1 MNISIR
7 LASRLVRIAV
17 LNARTPAASFH
28 TTSTNMAPKRK
39 VEDTAAAGDVS
50 PPANAKSSPKK
61 PKKSKNQETEA
72 EDKAGDDLASPS
84 PAAKKEKV
92 VKAKVVQADYMP
104 SSYPKDKYDEASH
117 LAGDAHKIVSWNVA
131 GINACMEKGFR
142 EYVKAE
148 NPDILVLQ
156 ETKLQEANVPKFDSI
171 LSEMGYAYRYWS
183 CSTAKKGYAG
193 TALFSKTK
201 PLRVIYG
208 LGSTGAFNEEGRTVS
223 AEFDSFHIVNCY
235 VPNSGAK
242 LERLEWRKDIWD
254 TSMLAHLKYL
264 ESGGGDGGNV
274 GQGDCSASVSAATT
288 GMAAFLKPSPES
300 AGPNA
305 KPVIFTGDLNVAHE
319 EIDLKNWKTNK
330 NKTAGFCDE
339 EREGMSNFL
348 AAGFD
353 DSYRRLHPEG
363 TAYTYYGMRFNSYA
377 TNTGWRLDYFIT
389 SEALRSKV
397 EKVLTRQEVY
407 GASDHCPIGLILT
420 K

>member
-28 TTSTNMAPKRK
+28 TTSTNMPPKRK
-39 VEDTAAAGDVS
+39 VEDTAAAGDLS

-131 GINACMEKGFR
+131 GISACMEKGFR

-264 ESGGGDGGNV
+264 ESGGGDG
-274 GQGDCSASVSAATT
+274 
-288 GMAAFLKPSPES
+288 
-300 AGPNA
+300 
-305 KPVIFTGDLNVAHE
+305 VILTGDLNVAHE

-389 SEALRSKV
+389 SEVLRPRV